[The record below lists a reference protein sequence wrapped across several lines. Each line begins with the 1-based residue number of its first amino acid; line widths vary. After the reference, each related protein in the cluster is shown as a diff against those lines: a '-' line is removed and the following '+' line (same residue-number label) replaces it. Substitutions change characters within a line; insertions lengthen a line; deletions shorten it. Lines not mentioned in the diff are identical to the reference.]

1 MYKLIDSNGNSCVY
15 THFETVFY
23 KVLAITGC
31 TKEAMKASDL
41 CQFLKSGEK
50 YIENNFK
57 IEII

>member
-1 MYKLIDSNGNSCVY
+1 MYKITESNGNTSTY
-15 THFETVFY
+15 AHFETVFY

-31 TKEAMKASDL
+31 KKEAMKVSDS

>member
-1 MYKLIDSNGNSCVY
+1 MGQNRKRLQN
-15 THFETVFY
+15 FETVFY

-31 TKEAMKASDL
+31 KKEAMKASDS

>member
-1 MYKLIDSNGNSCVY
+1 MYKITESNGNVSTY
-15 THFETVFY
+15 AHFETVFY

-31 TKEAMKASDL
+31 KKEAMKASDS